1 MLGGKRVNLKATFG
15 LSNYSRRFSAASG
28 LSLLGHGI
36 ILLVLLLPLNPA
48 APRKTV
54 SVVPLTAQDLQ
65 QLKMKIAAQEA
76 KQEVKKILPKHQQ
89 QIVNTTELGRKEK
102 PQDDYFLGKTNQ
114 TFQRQTAARRNGPF
128 SPGALGEAGSPKKMV
143 LDPKKL
149 GLGQN
154 LFAPKM
160 PKTAQAKTPGTQQ
173 GDPQAV
179 GPAASSDFIEN
190 LPLGDFA
197 QLNTQEFKYF
207 GFYDR
212 IRQKLEMFW
221 GVALREKAQ
230 SLSRQGRYIA
240 SGQRITGLQVL
251 LDRQGNI
258 IKVLVKA
265 ASGVRELDEAAV
277 ESFRKAGPFPNPP
290 QGMIK
295 GGYALIEWGFVVKS

>member
-1 MLGGKRVNLKATFG
+1 VNLKSIFH
-15 LSNYSRRFSAASG
+15 LENFRQRFSAAGG
-28 LSLLGHGI
+28 LSVLMHGVV
-36 ILLVLLLPLNPA
+36 LLVLLMKMNPST
-48 APRKTV
+48 PVKTI

-65 QLKMKIAAQEA
+65 QLKAKIATAP
-76 KQEVKKILPKHQQ
+76 VKKILPKHQE
-89 QIVNTTELGRKEK
+89 QIVNTAELGRPEK

-114 TFQRQTAARRNGPF
+114 TFKQQTAARRNGSF
-128 SPGALGEAGSPKKMV
+128 SPGAQGEDGKTTAH

-154 LFAPKM
+154 LFAPHM
-160 PKTAQAKTPGTQQ
+160 PKTAQGKRPGTAQ
-173 GDPQAV
+173 GDPQAQ
-179 GPAASSDFIEN
+179 GPAASNDYIEN
-190 LPLGDFA
+190 LPLGDLA

-221 GVALREKAQ
+221 GVALKEKAKI
-230 SLSRQGRYIA
+230 LSRQGRYVA
-240 SGQRITGLQVL
+240 SGHRITGLQVV
-251 LDRQGNI
+251 LDQQGNI
-258 IKVLVKA
+258 VKVLIKA
-265 ASGVRELDEAAV
+265 ASGVRELDDAAV